1 MTKRSNFFTG
11 KDLLA
16 VLPKEPDIWGV
27 GLYERNYDGKTFE
40 RSCHLSASTFC
51 LRSNGI
57 SIFDRI
63 NGSCAHG
70 LSFGGYRVRQIL
82 TRICVSS
89 ERFVKPFFS
98 LMKKKEV
105 TAFHQSL
112 PVCMKQ
118 IMAGKRLSAVFVPSK
133 YCLPSNGRKIV
144 K

>member
-16 VLPKEPDIWGV
+16 VLPKEPDISGV
-27 GLYERNYDGKTFE
+27 GLYERNYDGKTLE

-63 NGSCAHG
+63 NGSCARG
-70 LSFGGYRVRQIL
+70 LSFGGYRVMQIL

-98 LMKKKEV
+98 LMKKIGSHSVSPE
-105 TAFHQSL
+105 F
-112 PVCMKQ
+112 
-118 IMAGKRLSAVFVPSK
+118 AGLHETN
-133 YCLPSNGRKIV
+133 YGG
-144 K
+144 